1 MRQKKLYAPLRI
13 LSFGVL
19 GLMGCAI
26 IYAFSIA
33 VLYWT
38 GIGV

>member
-1 MRQKKLYAPLRI
+1 MEQKKLYAPLKI
-13 LSFGVL
+13 LSYGVL
-19 GLMGCAI
+19 GLMGSAI

-33 VLYWT
+33 VLYWS